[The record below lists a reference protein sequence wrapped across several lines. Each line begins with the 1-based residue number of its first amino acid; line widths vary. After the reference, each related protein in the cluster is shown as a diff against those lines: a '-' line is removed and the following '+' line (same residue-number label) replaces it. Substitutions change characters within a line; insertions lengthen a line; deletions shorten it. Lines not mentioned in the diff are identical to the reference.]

1 MESYSVDGSG
11 VGTRWEEL
19 GNSPGNR
26 KVTFKEELFLNEHV
40 FQKMTYVPYGKKDRG
55 REEKNQKIC
64 LGRD

>member
-1 MESYSVDGSG
+1 MESYSVDESG

-40 FQKMTYVPYGKKDRG
+40 FQKMTYVPYGKKDVERK
-55 REEKNQKIC
+55 KNRKYA
-64 LGRD
+64 

>member
-40 FQKMTYVPYGKKDRG
+40 FQKMTYVPCGKKDVERK
-55 REEKNQKIC
+55 KNRKYA
-64 LGRD
+64 